1 MKLCFLILL
10 AFLVVIAKPAL
21 GQQVNGPLGKDQ
33 VLDLLKFGLDSGE
46 LAKRIKERGIDFE
59 PTDDYLATLRQAGA
73 PEAVIHALREV
84 RPKPLTR
91 EQVGQ
96 LVAGGVPSQR
106 ATMLVEQRG
115 IDFVADERY
124 LQTLRVA
131 GGDDRLIDALREAS
145 AAVTGELVVETS
157 PDAEVYLDGQ
167 LQGKA
172 GAQGEFVVKAKPG
185 AYALRVSLIGRKD
198 FDWSITLAARQ
209 ATTIQARLKEVGP
222 SPGIVHE
229 NPKDGLPYVWI
240 PPGAFLMGC
249 SSGDRECFAEEKPAH
264 HVTITT
270 GFWMGQREVTVAAY
284 NRFAGGTGRQMPPT
298 PNFNGS
304 WAHNNMPIV
313 KVNWN
318 DAFDYC
324 TWAGGRLPTE
334 AEWEYAAR
342 AGSTEVRYGA
352 LDEIAW
358 YSANSGLQT
367 HPVGEKRANGF
378 GLFDILG
385 NVQEWVNDWYG
396 VNYYA
401 ASPERDPRGPD
412 LGQLRVL
419 RGGSWRVN
427 PRYVRVSNRNKFYP
441 DQGADN
447 YGIRCAWDAG
457 NP

>member
-1 MKLCFLILL
+1 
-10 AFLVVIAKPAL
+10 
-21 GQQVNGPLGKDQ
+21 
-33 VLDLLKFGLDSGE
+33 
-46 LAKRIKERGIDFE
+46 
-59 PTDDYLATLRQAGA
+59 
-73 PEAVIHALREV
+73 
-84 RPKPLTR
+84 
-91 EQVGQ
+91 
-96 LVAGGVPSQR
+96 
-106 ATMLVEQRG
+106 
-115 IDFVADERY
+115 
-124 LQTLRVA
+124 
-131 GGDDRLIDALREAS
+131 
-145 AAVTGELVVETS
+145 
-157 PDAEVYLDGQ
+157 
-167 LQGKA
+167 
-172 GAQGEFVVKAKPG
+172 
-185 AYALRVSLIGRKD
+185 
-198 FDWSITLAARQ
+198 
-209 ATTIQARLKEVGP
+209 
-222 SPGIVHE
+222 
-229 NPKDGLPYVWI
+229 
-240 PPGAFLMGC
+240 
-249 SSGDRECFAEEKPAH
+249 
-264 HVTITT
+264 
-270 GFWMGQREVTVAAY
+270 
-284 NRFAGGTGRQMPPT
+284 
-298 PNFNGS
+298 
-304 WAHNNMPIV
+304 MPIV